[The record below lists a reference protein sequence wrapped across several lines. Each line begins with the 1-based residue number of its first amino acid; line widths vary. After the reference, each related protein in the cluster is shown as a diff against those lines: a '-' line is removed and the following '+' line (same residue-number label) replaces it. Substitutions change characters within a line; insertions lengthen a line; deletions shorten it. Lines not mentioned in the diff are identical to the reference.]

1 MVGKVETK
9 GNYQKQSKVK
19 ERQQSANMRRQQ
31 NMQTQFLAGNTP
43 NLNLDALSFEQMM
56 TFLNNQQIN
65 TEELQ
70 K

>member
-1 MVGKVETK
+1 
-9 GNYQKQSKVK
+9 
-19 ERQQSANMRRQQ
+19 
-31 NMQTQFLAGNTP
+31 MQTQFLAGNTP